1 MSEKKP
7 VWVDLDAHQMLKE
20 YADLTKQSMVELASE
35 LVLNHLDELEGD
47 APVAAAPAAAPE
59 APAAVAAPTPALA
72 AAPVAAAPA
81 PAPIAFEPIVAPEP
95 EPEAPAPP
103 RIEKPRRERRED
115 DGTIKYFGGV
125 WLV

>member
-35 LVLNHLDELEGD
+35 LVLNHLDELESD
-47 APVAAAPAAAPE
+47 APPAAAPAAAPE
-59 APAAVAAPTPALA
+59 APAPVAAPTPAP
-72 AAPVAAAPA
+72 APVAAAPA

-95 EPEAPAPP
+95 EPESAPTPA
-103 RIEKPRRERRED
+103 RVEKPRRERRED